1 MTLVHQ
7 KCYKNFL
14 VNLVKS
20 FINVCM
26 KNLYFLLALSIVSI
40 AGCSTSKLTVN
51 LAGSTV
57 KDGIGAFYEES
68 DFELARQGLF
78 ANIKLLEVLHKAD
91 PDNDDIRILLSQAY
105 GGISYLFLDTE
116 LLNSPKD
123 KEKTIRLGARM
134 TEFYTRG
141 LKYGLAVLQDD
152 ALFKK
157 AMDKNDLDQ
166 ISIQSKKIK
175 NKEALF
181 WTVFNWSLLLN
192 MNRNSAD
199 RVVELPKI
207 KILLEKMNTLDK
219 TFFHGAPLA
228 LQGVI
233 ECSMPKMLGGRPQ
246 EGAKLMEEALKV
258 SERKFLIIQLLYAQY
273 CAPAL
278 QDKKL
283 FNNLVEEIQNA
294 PLGDGDV
301 VLINNS
307 VKLKTPG
314 IKKNISELFIEE

>member
-1 MTLVHQ
+1 
-7 KCYKNFL
+7 
-14 VNLVKS
+14 
-20 FINVCM
+20 M
-26 KNLYFLLALSIVSI
+26 KKLIIFAFATASLLG
-40 AGCSTSKLTVN
+40 GCSTTKITVN

-68 DFELARQGLF
+68 DFELARLGLLS
-78 ANIKLLEVLHKAD
+78 NVKLLEVLHKAD
-91 PDNDDIRILLSQAY
+91 PDNDDLRVLLSQAY
-105 GGISYLFLDTE
+105 GGIGYVFFDTE
-116 LLNSPKD
+116 LLDSPRD
-123 KEKTIRLGARM
+123 KEKSLRLEARIN
-134 TEFYTRG
+134 EFYNRG
-141 LKYGLAVLQDD
+141 LKYGLSVLEDD
-152 ALFKK
+152 ATFKK
-157 AMDKNDLDQ
+157 AMDGNDLDK
-166 ISIQSKKIK
+166 ILLESKKIK

-207 KILLEKMNTLDK
+207 KILLERMNTLDK

-283 FNNLVEEIQNA
+283 FNNLVEEIQKA

-301 VLINNS
+301 ILINNS